1 MAELQNLE
9 SFKEEI
15 EKCVKCGACRAYCPV
30 FGAERREGRVARGK
44 VTLAQAIL
52 QGDVP
57 LKGKVLEDLSQCL
70 LCGSC
75 RDQCPN
81 KVPTEEIVAAARR
94 CISEQNGLS
103 TFGKAVSVVLGR
115 QMVMDTLM
123 RTGGRMN
130 RFLFKKL
137 SKDSG
142 LRLRFPGS
150 VIFSD
155 RTLPSLSPLS
165 FRERVSER
173 IQGKRG
179 MPTVVFFTGCGIN
192 YLFPEIGEAM
202 LKTLAVMGVTVIIPK
217 EQVCC
222 GFPAVSAGA
231 KNTVEGL
238 AEQNLATLKK
248 YPADYIVTACA
259 SCHAGLTRLYSDMG
273 GEFKALA
280 NKTKDICVFLMEN
293 GLPEKLAALSR
304 VKICQAKEKINVTY
318 HDPCHL
324 RNSGIT
330 REPRAILKAL
340 SRVNFIEMNE
350 AGTCCGLGGTYSVYH
365 YDTSKKIGAK
375 KAGHIANSGA
385 DWVATDCPGC
395 IIQLNDSIHHAGLPQ
410 KSGHILELIAREITE
425 FRNASHSEVSEK
437 ITIPPT
443 ISQQF

>member
-1 MAELQNLE
+1 MAELKNLAF
-9 SFKEEI
+9 FKEDM

-30 FGAERREGRVARGK
+30 FNVEHREGRVARGK

-52 QGDVP
+52 QGEVP
-57 LKGKVLEDLSQCL
+57 LQGKVLEDLSQCL

-75 RDQCPN
+75 HFQCPN

-94 CISEQNGLS
+94 HISEQNGLS
-103 TFGKAVSVVLGR
+103 TFGQAVSALLGR
-115 QMVMDTLM
+115 QKIMDTLM

-137 SKDSG
+137 PKDSG

-150 VIFSD
+150 VFFPD
-155 RTLPSLSPLS
+155 RTLPALSTIS
-165 FRERVSER
+165 FRERVPEQIKGER
-173 IQGKRG
+173 GR
-179 MPTVVFFTGCGIN
+179 PTVVFFTGCGIN

-202 LKTLAVMGVTVIIPK
+202 LKILHFLGVTVIVPK

-231 KNTVEGL
+231 KKTVENL

-259 SCHAGLTRLYSDMG
+259 SCHAGLTTLYSDMG
-273 GEFKALA
+273 GEFKVLE

-293 GLPEKLAALSR
+293 GLLEKLASFPQ
-304 VKICQAKEKINVTY
+304 VKEKINVTY

-340 SRVNFIEMNE
+340 SRVNYIEMSE

-365 YDTSKKIGAK
+365 YNTSKKIGGK
-375 KAGHIANSGA
+375 KAGYIANSGA

-395 IIQLNDSIHHAGLPQ
+395 IMQLNDSINHAGLPQ
-410 KSGHILELIAREITE
+410 KSVHILELIAREISE
-425 FRNASHSEVSEK
+425 HYEVSGNSNDD
-437 ITIPPT
+437 T
-443 ISQQF
+443 